1 MRWRAADRTEVSSL
15 DLTISDRAIGNGL
28 TLIEV
33 AGDVDV
39 FSAPLLR
46 ARITDLIHKNTY
58 HLLIDMAQVPFL
70 DSSGLSVLVEA
81 IRLVRP
87 HGGSVNLA
95 APREGIQR
103 ILRISGVDSGL
114 GSYAS
119 ADEGIQALS
128 GSFTSRLES

>member
-1 MRWRAADRTEVSSL
+1 VSPL
-15 DLTISDRAIGNGL
+15 DLTVSDRAIGNGL

-46 ARITDLIHKNTY
+46 ARLTDLIHKNTY

-81 IRLVRP
+81 IRLVQP

-95 APREGIQR
+95 AAREGIQR
-103 ILRISGVDSGL
+103 ILRISGVDSKL
-114 GSYAS
+114 GIYAS
-119 ADEGIQALS
+119 ADQGIQALS
-128 GSFTSRLES
+128 GSLAGRLEN